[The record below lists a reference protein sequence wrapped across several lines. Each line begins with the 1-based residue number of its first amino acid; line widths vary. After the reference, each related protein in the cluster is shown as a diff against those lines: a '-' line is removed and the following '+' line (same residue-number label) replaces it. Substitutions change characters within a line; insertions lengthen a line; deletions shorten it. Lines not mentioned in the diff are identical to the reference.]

1 MDNTQIQN
9 IRYDTEGA
17 MKIAVIITIIS
28 TILITFFGDKIAPNL
43 FDKDNSKQF
52 ASNSILIIFIIAT
65 ISYFISLYALPLLP
79 PLEG

>member
-9 IRYDTEGA
+9 IRHDEEGA
-17 MKIAVIITIIS
+17 MKIALIVTIVS

-43 FDKDNSKQF
+43 FDKDKF
-52 ASNSILIIFIIAT
+52 AINSILIIFIIAT